1 MPLITKEEIIKLSKI
16 SHIEIYED
24 EVEALALQLEAVLSY
39 ATCLDTIIDKK
50 KGEPVPKKSNI
61 MREDTIYP
69 SSPDKILAQAP
80 LVEEHYFVV
89 PAILKQQD

>member
-24 EVEALALQLEAVLSY
+24 EIDSLALQLEAVLSY
-39 ATCLDTIIDKK
+39 AACLDKIIDKD
-50 KGEPVPKKSNI
+50 KGQPVPKNSNI
-61 MREDTIYP
+61 MREDMIYP

-80 LVEEHYFVV
+80 LTEEHYFVV

>member
-24 EVEALALQLEAVLSY
+24 EIEALAIQLEAVLSY
-39 ATCLDTIIDKK
+39 ATCLDNIIDKK
-50 KGEPVPKKSNI
+50 RGEPVPKQSNV

-69 SSPDKILAQAP
+69 SSANKILAQAP
-80 LVEEHYFVV
+80 LIEEHYFVV
-89 PAILKQQD
+89 PAILKQQN